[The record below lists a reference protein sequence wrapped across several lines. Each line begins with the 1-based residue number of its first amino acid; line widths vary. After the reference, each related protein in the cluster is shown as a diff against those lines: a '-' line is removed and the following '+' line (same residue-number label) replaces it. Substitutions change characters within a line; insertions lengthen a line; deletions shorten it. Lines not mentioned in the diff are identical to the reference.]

1 MNTQQT
7 KEDIVYMQKLG
18 EKLSTMR
25 KAKQY
30 SVLRLKKES
39 GVSRP
44 TIKDMEE
51 ANRSFHF
58 ICLLQI
64 ARALN
69 TTPSKLLKD
78 VENAL

>member
-1 MNTQQT
+1 MNTPQT
-7 KEDIVYMQKLG
+7 KEDVRYMKKLG

-25 KAKQY
+25 KDKQY
-30 SVLRLKKES
+30 SVLRLKQES
-39 GVSRP
+39 GISRP
-44 TIKDMEE
+44 TIKKMED
-51 ANRSFHF
+51 ANSSFHF

-69 TTPSKLLKD
+69 TTPSEILKD